1 MLYRNVLVSAKRA
14 GPCCLNRILLSIHYL
29 VENCGRLYIP
39 KMTVL
44 IHFPLHMLFFQYD
57 MDTCPLRGRHLHT
70 LPLNSG
76 NPSVAFE
83 IIQLCLVGPFTGCWT
98 LEPSHHATGMPKLAH
113 EERPH
118 KVTHVDRTWGSQL
131 TQQASVTRQVS
142 GWAIGWFLSPA
153 FVYVMEQRQVA
164 PALPCPNSR
173 PRESVSRINDHFMPQ
188 KF

>member
-1 MLYRNVLVSAKRA
+1 MTWTLVHWGVGIFVPSPWTLARLFD
-14 GPCCLNRILLSIHYL
+14 CLD
-29 VENCGRLYIP
+29 
-39 KMTVL
+39 K
-44 IHFPLHMLFFQYD
+44 
-57 MDTCPLRGRHLHT
+57 
-70 LPLNSG
+70 LNG
-76 NPSVAFE
+76 WGGGEYPSVAFE

-113 EERPH
+113 GERPH
-118 KVTHVDRTWGSQL
+118 KVTHVERTWGSQL

-142 GWAIGWFLSPA
+142 GWAIRWFLSPA